1 MISIIIPVYNAS
13 PYLAE
18 CLNSIRRQTY
28 SDWEAILVD
37 DGSTD
42 ESFKICNAFASKD
55 SRFSVLHQK
64 NSGVSVARN
73 TGLQMARGKWITFVD
88 ADDSLPVNALSTLL
102 DHLNEGDFDL
112 IIGGYE
118 IFDSNDIRTYWIDER
133 LTRFLDR
140 DSAISLMYEPLFYK
154 YLGYIWGKVFKTQLI
169 RDNGLQFNP
178 RISFN
183 EDRLFVT
190 QYLARCSNCLFDTT
204 PVYNYLEN
212 PNSAMASLNVRFNEK
227 FITDLDAMI
236 LMKETVNTYS
246 KRNSRKAVE
255 GIAHSYWRIQSM
267 MNSFHA
273 NTTKR
278 LLSLHSK
285 LLRNLSLKDYCGLI
299 IGTFFKKIYR
309 RLAHA

>member
-1 MISIIIPVYNAS
+1 MLSIIIPVHNAS
-13 PYLAE
+13 AFLPR
-18 CLNSIRRQTY
+18 CLGSIIAQSAT
-28 SDWEAILVD
+28 DWEAILVD

-64 NSGVSVARN
+64 NRGVSVARN
-73 TGLQMARGKWITFVD
+73 TGLQMARGEWITFVD
-88 ADDSLPVNALSTLL
+88 ADDILPENAIITLL

-118 IFDSNDIRTYWIDER
+118 IFDSIDIRTYWIDER
-133 LTRFLDR
+133 LTRILDR
-140 DSAISLMYEPLFYK
+140 DSAISLMYEPLYYK
-154 YLGYIWGKVFKTQLI
+154 YLGYICGKVFKAQMI

-178 RISFN
+178 GISFN
-183 EDRLFVT
+183 EDRLFIT
-190 QYLARCSNCLFDTT
+190 QYLARCSNCLLDTT
-204 PVYNYLEN
+204 PVYNYFEN

-255 GIAHSYWRIQSM
+255 GIAHSYWRIQNM

-273 NTTKR
+273 NTAKR
-278 LLSLHSK
+278 LLSLHGK
-285 LLRNLSLKDYCGLI
+285 LLRNLSLKDYCELI

>member
-1 MISIIIPVYNAS
+1 MLSIIIPVYNAS
-13 PYLAE
+13 SFLPR
-18 CLNSIRRQTY
+18 CLGSIIAQSAT
-28 SDWEAILVD
+28 DWEAILVD

-73 TGLQMARGKWITFVD
+73 TGLQMARGEWITFVD

-102 DHLNEGDFDL
+102 DHLDEGDFDM

-118 IFDSNDIRTYWIDER
+118 IFDSNNVRSYWIDER
-133 LTRFLDR
+133 LTKILDK
-140 DSAISLMYEPLFYK
+140 DSAISLMYEPLYYR
-154 YLGYIWGKVFKTQLI
+154 YLGYVWGKAFKANLI
-169 RDNGLQFNP
+169 QENNLQFNP

-190 QYLARCSNCLFDTT
+190 QYIAQCSQCLFDTT
-204 PVYNYLEN
+204 PVYNYYEN
-212 PNSAMASLNVRFNEK
+212 PESAMASLNVRFNEK

-255 GIAHSYWRIQSM
+255 GIAHSYWRIQNM
-267 MNSFHA
+267 MNSFNA
-273 NTTKR
+273 NTAKR
-278 LLSLHSK
+278 LLSLHGK
-285 LLRNLSLKDYCGLI
+285 LLRNLSLKDYCELI

>member
-42 ESFKICNAFASKD
+42 ESFKVCNAFVSKD

-64 NSGVSVARN
+64 NCGVSVARN
-73 TGLQMARGKWITFVD
+73 TGLQMARGEWITFVD
-88 ADDSLPVNALSTLL
+88 ADDILPENAIFTLL
-102 DHLNEGDFDL
+102 DHLNKGDFDL

-118 IFDSNDIRTYWIDER
+118 IFDSNNIRTYWIDER
-133 LTRFLDR
+133 LTRILDK
-140 DSAISLMYEPLFYK
+140 DSAISLMYEPLYYR

-169 RDNGLQFNP
+169 RDKGLLFNP
-178 RISFN
+178 KISFN

-190 QYLARCSNCLFDTT
+190 QYLALCSNCLFDTS
-204 PVYNYLEN
+204 PVYNYFEN

-236 LMKETVNTYS
+236 LMKKTIKEYSPVNLRLAA
-246 KRNSRKAVE
+246 K
-255 GIAHSYWRIQSM
+255 GIAGSYWKIQGM

-278 LLSLHSK
+278 LLSLHGK
-285 LLRNLSLKDYCGLI
+285 LLRNLSLKDYCKLI